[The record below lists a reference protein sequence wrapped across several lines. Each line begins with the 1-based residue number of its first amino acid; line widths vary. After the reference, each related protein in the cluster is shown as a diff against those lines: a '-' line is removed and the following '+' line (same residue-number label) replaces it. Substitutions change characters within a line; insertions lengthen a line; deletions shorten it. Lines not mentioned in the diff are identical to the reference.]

1 MTEGC
6 GSILQMHDA
15 EVFGEGGDVKALAML
30 IDRATQSC
38 HSVRASRKNKSAMT
52 RVLRQAITLA
62 TIMTRR
68 RSHRSIGSPANRE
81 PSPAGKRAENSS
93 VL

>member
-1 MTEGC
+1 MAGGC

-15 EVFGEGGDVKALAML
+15 DVFGGGGDVKALAML
-30 IDRATQSC
+30 IERVTQSC
-38 HSVRASRKNKSAMT
+38 HSMRASMKNKSAMT
-52 RVLRQAITLA
+52 RVLGQAMTLT

-68 RSHRSIGSPANRE
+68 RSHRSIGGPANRE
-81 PSPAGKRAENSS
+81 PSPAGKTAENSS

>member
-52 RVLRQAITLA
+52 RVLGQATTLK
-62 TIMTRR
+62 TIMARR
-68 RSHRSIGSPANRE
+68 WPHRSIGGPANGE
-81 PSPAGKRAENSS
+81 PSPARKTAENSS